1 MGKSLLLKK
10 SDTAIL
16 LVDHQIGLLSGVRD
30 IGTAELSNN
39 VAALAKAAKILDI
52 PIVITNVGPGDMWGP
67 LIPELAKEVSDI
79 AVIKRTAV
87 NAWEDS
93 KVVDAIKATGR
104 NQLLVA
110 GISLEVCAALPALA
124 AFEQGYDVRVVL
136 DASGTFTQAK
146 RESGIQRLSVAGI
159 PLIDYATASVELLG
173 DNADPK
179 SGDVYGAMNMSF
191 SNIVWELNT
200 AAKASK

>member
-1 MGKSLLLKK
+1 MAPPRVSK
-10 SDTAIL
+10 AFRAM
-16 LVDHQIGLLSGVRD
+16 RD
-30 IGTAELSNN
+30 IGISEDKTKPVLKKLLKLYDKNWELIEEENYR
-39 VAALAKAAKILDI
+39 VLADAIFD
-52 PIVITNVGPGDMWGP
+52 
-67 LIPELAKEVSDI
+67 E
-79 AVIKRTAV
+79 
-87 NAWEDS
+87 EDS